1 MHLKLGETDPVVV
14 SSPEIAKQILK
25 DQDPCVANRPQGVAL
40 EIMWY
45 NYIDIAFSPYGDYWR
60 QTRKICI
67 NELLSPRMKIFS
79 FTSSITCRAAFG
91 GLCKDKG
98 TLIKMRV
105 KMMRRKLDFILDDL
119 IDEHK
124 SNLAKMAGDINSGRR
139 LGNGEY
145 GGEDLIDVLLRMK
158 EGEELKFP
166 IDNDNI
172 KAVL

>member
-1 MHLKLGETDPVVV
+1 MVDSLRGSSGNVVNLT
-14 SSPEIAKQILK
+14 E
-25 DQDPCVANRPQGVAL
+25 
-40 EIMWY
+40 
-45 NYIDIAFSPYGDYWR
+45 
-60 QTRKICI
+60 
-67 NELLSPRMKIFS
+67 KIFS

-98 TLIKMRV
+98 TLIKVMTETLKMAGGFEIADFFPNSRIVSALSWTKMRL
-105 KMMRRKLDFILDDL
+105 KTMRRKLDFILDDL

-124 SNLAKMAGDINSGRR
+124 SNLAKMAGDISSGRR

-166 IDNDNI
+166 IGNDNI
-172 KAVL
+172 KAVLYVSC